1 MPKLTR
7 THNKMVETLSL
18 LKELIDGFSYEE
30 SKTTNMSELEGNE
43 YAEQQGQGLKLL
55 TPNQMLR
62 DYQFLQPN

>member
-18 LKELIDGFSYEE
+18 LKELIDEFSYEE

-62 DYQFLQPN
+62 DYQFL

>member
-62 DYQFLQPN
+62 DYQFL

>member
-55 TPNQMLR
+55 TPNQMLT
-62 DYQFLQPN
+62 DYQFL

>member
-30 SKTTNMSELEGNE
+30 SKTTHMSELEGNE

-62 DYQFLQPN
+62 DYQFL